1 MINQV
6 DANLWELERP
16 LRTPGLR
23 LAHRMT
29 VARLASGDLWVHS
42 PVAFEDAIAR
52 NLATLGTP
60 RHFIA
65 PSTFHDLHWPDWFRR
80 YPDATFYCAPGVKE
94 EHPELPFQRVLSDT
108 EPEPWEAEFLKLRI
122 DGMPRLN
129 EFVFLQAAT
138 RSLLVADLLFN
149 LDPSTQPLLGK
160 LFLRLNGIHGR
171 VGCSRLF
178 RWYIKDR
185 LAFAASIKALLR
197 WDVDRIVPGHGGI
210 IATGG
215 RDELVRAFTWLGPD
229 HVSPANQ

>member
-1 MINQV
+1 MLKQV

-23 LAHRMT
+23 LKHRMT

-42 PVAFEDAIAR
+42 PVAFEEGIAR
-52 NLATLGTP
+52 DLATLGP
-60 RHFIA
+60 LRHFVA
-65 PSTFHDLHWPDWFRR
+65 PSTFHDLHWPEWFAR

-108 EPEPWEAEFLKLRI
+108 GREPWETELPKLRI

-129 EFVFLQAAT
+129 EFVFLHVAT
-138 RSLLVADLLFN
+138 RTLLVADLLFN
-149 LDPSTQPLLGK
+149 LDPSTQPFLGK
-160 LFLRLNGIHGR
+160 LFLRLNGLHGR

-178 RWYIKDR
+178 RWFIKDR
-185 LAFAASIKALLR
+185 RAFAASVKVLLR
-197 WDVDRIVPGHGGI
+197 WDVDRIVPGHGEI

-215 RDELVRAFTWLGPD
+215 RDALARAFTWLGPD
-229 HVSPANQ
+229 HVSPASQ